1 MDTFGQLAG
10 CANNC
15 PGVDPAAIIVGGG
28 LVSASAIAGTQVLAN
43 ALPLFLG
50 AVGAGAGAMG
60 VGTPGTARAM
70 CVPPFCVASSGQ
82 CCLLRGTGQ
91 RIRCPASC

>member
-28 LVSASAIAGTQVLAN
+28 LVTASAVAGAQVLSS

-50 AVGAGAGAMG
+50 AVGAGAGAVG
-60 VGTPGTARAM
+60 VGTARAM

-82 CCLLRGTGQ
+82 CCLLRGAGR

>member
-60 VGTPGTARAM
+60 VGTLGTA
-70 CVPPFCVASSGQ
+70 S
-82 CCLLRGTGQ
+82 
-91 RIRCPASC
+91 CPICQI